1 MTELSPAE
9 AASEAPAATP
19 TPAPSARRGLRI
31 RWTLKRVLLLV
42 LGLIV
47 FLAISTVLARFFSV
61 DDLERDDDLELI
73 QAEARGDVAGMAARL
88 SGCSQRPTCVARLRK
103 IDSNPRVRRPGSV
116 KILDLESA
124 TGDTLTG
131 KTGPSRVAWTVIGT
145 NPVVQCVQV
154 KRTGNILT
162 GIHVHLL
169 SLSPPIQNEAE
180 C

>member
-1 MTELSPAE
+1 MTELSPPE
-9 AASEAPAATP
+9 AASNGSAAAAAKP
-19 TPAPSARRGLRI
+19 ARRGLHI

-42 LGLIV
+42 LGLV
-47 FLAISTVLARFFSV
+47 LFLTISAVLARFFSV

-73 QAEARGDVAGMAARL
+73 QAEARGDVAGMAAHL
-88 SGCSQRPTCVARLRK
+88 SGCSQRPACVAELRK
-103 IDSNPRVRRPGSV
+103 IDSNPRVRRPGSI

-145 NPVVQCVQV
+145 LPVVQCVQV
-154 KRTGNILT
+154 KRTGNFLT
-162 GIHVHLL
+162 GIHLQL
-169 SLSPPIQNEAE
+169 ISLSPPIQNEAE